1 MTPSAKR
8 QTPESVVLRD
18 VIQYLTLCN
27 LGTVIR
33 NSVGMVMA
41 GHRRPVRFGT
51 PGQAD
56 VTVEL
61 YGEPRAVHVECKAE
75 GGILSPHQEAWLEA
89 QRRRGNVCIVAFNVQ
104 DVYQGLTDAG
114 FKVPMPCLRGAA

>member
-1 MTPSAKR
+1 MLKEVMA
-8 QTPESVVLRD
+8 
-18 VIQYLTLCN
+18 YLMACN

-56 VTVEL
+56 ITVEL
-61 YGEPRAVHVECKAE
+61 HGDPRAVHVECKAQ
-75 GGILSPHQEAWLEA
+75 GGKLSDKQVAWLED
-89 QRRRGNVCIVAFNVQ
+89 QRRRGNVCIVAFSVQ

-114 FKVPMPCLRGAA
+114 FKVPMPSLRGAA